1 MDQDL
6 GADAAVVLMSCLE
19 STIPSRRPPW
29 STMDFCGVYGAA
41 LHAAR
46 LALGGGGEMA
56 GSPVK
61 MAGRELLLQ
70 AKMAGNWIFRRRQI
84 WREN

>member
-1 MDQDL
+1 
-6 GADAAVVLMSCLE
+6 
-19 STIPSRRPPW
+19 
-29 STMDFCGVYGAA
+29 MDFCGVYGAA

-70 AKMAGNWIFRRRQI
+70 AKMAGNWIFRCRQI